1 MSQIKS
7 IYLFIE
13 RKGTRLAVSALKSG
27 ENLPGAEAKWGFHS
41 ALDLSRM
48 TEGSGIVG
56 LGNAATI
63 LAAVR
68 VDGLFVPAEAERT

>member
-1 MSQIKS
+1 MSQIER

-13 RKGTRLAVSALKSG
+13 RKGMRVAVSALKSG
-27 ENLPGAEAKWGFHS
+27 ENLPGAEAKWSFHS
-41 ALDLSRM
+41 AIDTSRM

-68 VDGLFVPAEAERT
+68 ADGLFVPAGAEQT

>member
-1 MSQIKS
+1 MSQIER

-13 RKGTRLAVSALKSG
+13 RRGTRLAVSALKGG
-27 ENLPGAEAKWGFHS
+27 ENLPGAETKWSFHS
-41 ALDLSRM
+41 TLDPSRM

-68 VDGLFVPAEAERT
+68 ADGLFVPAGTEHT